1 MKKVFTFLVLWLLLS
16 RSVSAQLVVT
26 SAFTPLQLVNS
37 VLLGPGVVAFNI
49 QYTGS
54 SKALGFFNGVTSNIG
69 LDSGVIISTGK
80 VKDAIGPNN
89 TTSITTINN
98 TPGNAQLTQL
108 AGQPTKDAAVLE
120 FDFIPS
126 ADTVRFRYVF
136 ASDEYY
142 EGVCTPYNDIFAF
155 LINGPGITGTAN
167 IALVPGTSKPV
178 SISSVNG
185 GVLGDPIYGPNTS
198 YTYCVLTNTVF
209 YVDNTSS
216 AGLSVQYDGF
226 TKVFIAK
233 SKVIPCQTYHIKL
246 AIADGG
252 NDNTWDSSVFLEAG
266 SFNSHYL
273 SVSNQPKY
281 TGGFLDSSAVEGCG
295 QAIITFKRYDSIPYP
310 RAVNYTLSGTALPSD
325 YIISAANIYFAP
337 GKDTVNLSI
346 KPVFDNIKEGIETLS
361 LTLIPDF
368 VVCNGWTI
376 PGGSVKFIDDPP
388 IDISI
393 SKNIPPCPY
402 DSIGLKVNLLNALS
416 SNSYSL
422 SWSSNSGNTYYSNPI
437 SVFPTK
443 NLIYTAN
450 VIDNCG
456 QKNSISV
463 SLNYDC
469 PFIIPNIITP
479 NGDNV
484 NDKFIIRGLERIG
497 AINLYVFN
505 RWGTLIYEMKNY
517 DNSWS
522 PINTEDGVY
531 FYVIENSGA
540 QKHKGHLTILK

>member
-1 MKKVFTFLVLWLLLS
+1 MKNVFIFLILLLS
-16 RSVSAQLVVT
+16 RSVCAQLVVT
-26 SAFTPLQLVNS
+26 SALTPTQLVNS

-49 QYTGS
+49 QYTGAS
-54 SKALGFFNGVTSNIG
+54 HAIGFFNGVNSNIG

-80 VKDAIGPNN
+80 AKDAIGPNN

-98 TPGNAQLTQL
+98 TPGNVQLTQL
-108 AGQPTKDAAVLE
+108 AGQPTRDAAILE

-155 LINGPGITGTAN
+155 LINGSGITGTAN
-167 IALVPGTSKPV
+167 IALVPGTSKAV

-185 GVLGDPIYGPNTS
+185 GILGDPIYGPSAS
-198 YTYCVLTNTVF
+198 YTYCVLTNTFF
-209 YVDNTSS
+209 YIDNTSS
-216 AGLSVQYDGF
+216 AGLGVQYDGF

-266 SFNSHYL
+266 SFNTRYL

-281 TGGFLDSSAVEGCG
+281 TGGFLDSSAIEGCG
-295 QAIITFKRYDSIPYP
+295 QAVITFKRYDSIPYP
-310 RAVNYTLSGTALPSD
+310 RTVNYILSGTALPSD
-325 YIISAANIYFAP
+325 YLISAANIYFAP
-337 GKDTVNLSI
+337 GRDTVKISI
-346 KPVFDNIKEGIETLS
+346 KPILDNIQEGIETLS

-368 VVCNGWTI
+368 IVCNGWTI

-388 IDISI
+388 IDILI

-402 DSIGLKVNLLNALS
+402 DSILLKVNLSNGVS

-422 SWSSNSGNTYYSNPI
+422 SWSSNSGSTFYSNPI
-437 SVFPTK
+437 SVFPK
-443 NLIYTAN
+443 KGLIYTAN

-456 QKNSISV
+456 QKNSMLV
-463 SLNYDC
+463 TLDYDC

-484 NDKFIIRGLERIG
+484 NDKFIIGNLERIG
-497 AINLYVFN
+497 IVNLYVFN
-505 RWGTLIYEMKNY
+505 RWGTLMYEMKNY

-522 PINTEDGVY
+522 PTNTNDGVY
-531 FYVIENSGA
+531 FYIIETIDE
-540 QKHKGHLTILK
+540 QKYKGHLTILK